1 MCCAAAF
8 EGDCSYE
15 QCASTEKERHGNG
28 FEEFAWWWLVVM
40 MHSSSGGGG
49 GRSGGGP
56 QVMVVVLVVGA
67 WEGWLSVSC
76 HTE

>member
-1 MCCAAAF
+1 VCCAAAF

-15 QCASTEKERHGNG
+15 RCASTQKERHGNG
-28 FEEFAWWWLVVM
+28 FEELAWWWLVVM

-49 GRSGGGP
+49 SI
-56 QVMVVVLVVGA
+56 VMVVVLVVGA

>member
-49 GRSGGGP
+49 GQWWWVHSDGGRAG
-56 QVMVVVLVVGA
+56 
-67 WEGWLSVSC
+67 GWRLGGVALSIVP
-76 HTE
+76 H